1 MSRQRKL
8 RNKASAQQVATHEM
22 IEDKSGKLVMGQR
35 KKGPRSTTPKHGK
48 TKQLPYDAEFR
59 NKHFKLPPRHDRHGN
74 LVY

>member
-8 RNKASAQQVATHEM
+8 RNKNTARQVATHEM
-22 IEDKSGKLVMGQR
+22 IEDKTGKLVTGPR

-48 TKQLPYDAEFR
+48 VKRLPYDAEFR
-59 NKHFKLPPRHDRHGN
+59 KKHFKLSPRHDRAGN